1 MSDNTR
7 LLRIRDIIGD
17 RARGIPAI
25 IPVSKAGW
33 YAGIR
38 AGRYPKP
45 IKLTEKT
52 AVWSSI
58 DIDALLE
65 KICGGGGSQ
74 KEVSA

>member
-1 MSDNTR
+1 MNNNTR
-7 LLRIRDIIGD
+7 LLRLRDIIGD

-52 AVWSSI
+52 AVWSSD

-65 KICGGGGSQ
+65 KICGGGSQ
-74 KEVSA
+74 KEVGA